1 MYDVITIGSNTIDV
15 FVYTDKTKSF
25 YIKTLDDEEH
35 YIAYPVGSKLLID
48 QLDFFTGGGGTNTA
62 VCLSRLQLKTGYLG
76 KVGKDIQSQ
85 SILEVLKK
93 EKVDFLGF
101 KDDYKDNK
109 TGYSVILDSLEKK
122 RTVLTHKGINDYLF
136 YDEIDLKKLNAGWFC
151 MTSMMGESFMTLE
164 RLSQYAR
171 ENSIK
176 ILFNASNYLCKKG
189 VDFLDKIIK
198 NTTVI
203 VLNDEEANILIGRK
217 KKVNQLRSLKELG
230 PDIAI
235 ITDGER
241 PVHCM
246 DGEGNHFVLYPPK
259 VKVVET
265 TGAGDAFA
273 ASFLAGL
280 IKDGSIKYALKLASI
295 NSRSVLQYRGAK
307 EKLLTYDEAKKKM
320 SRTKIKIEKIPKKV
334 KKWKTENECK

>member
-35 YIAYPVGSKLLID
+35 YISYPVGSKLLID
-48 QLDFFTGGGGTNTA
+48 QLDFSTGGGGTNTA

-76 KVGKDIQSQ
+76 KVGKDTHSQ
-85 SILEVLKK
+85 NILEVLKR
-93 EKVDFLGF
+93 EKIDFLGF
-101 KDDYKDNK
+101 KDDYKNNK
-109 TGYSVILDSLEKK
+109 TGYSVILDSLEKR

-136 YDEIDLKKLNAGWFC
+136 YDEIDTEKLKTSWFC
-151 MTSMMGESFMTLE
+151 MTSMMGESFKTME
-164 RLSQYAR
+164 KLSQYAKV
-171 ENSIK
+171 NNIK

-189 VDFLDKIIK
+189 IDFLEKILE

-203 VLNDEEANILIGRK
+203 VLNEEEANILVGKK
-217 KKVNQLRSLKELG
+217 KKVNTLRSLKELG
-230 PDIAI
+230 PDIAV
-235 ITDGER
+235 ITDGEK
-241 PVHCM
+241 PVYCM
-246 DGEGNHFVLYPPK
+246 DVEKNHFVLYPPK

-280 IKDGSIKYALKLASI
+280 IKDGNIEYALKLASI
-295 NSRSVLQYRGAK
+295 NARSVLQYRGAK
-307 EKLLTYDEAKKKM
+307 EKLLTYDEAKKEM
-320 SRTKIKIEKIPKKV
+320 ASAKIKIEKISQNK
-334 KKWKTENECK
+334 

>member
-35 YIAYPVGSKLLID
+35 YISYPVGSKLLID

-76 KVGKDIQSQ
+76 KVGKDTHSQ
-85 SILEVLKK
+85 NILEVLKK
-93 EKVDFLGF
+93 EKIDFLGF
-101 KDDYKDNK
+101 KDDYKNNK
-109 TGYSVILDSLEKK
+109 TGYSVILDSLEKR

-136 YDEIDLKKLNAGWFC
+136 YDEIDLEKLKTGWFC
-151 MTSMMGESFMTLE
+151 MTSMMGESFTTLE
-164 RLSQYAR
+164 KLSQYAK
-171 ENSIK
+171 ENNIK

-189 VDFLDKIIK
+189 IDFLKKIIK

-203 VLNDEEANILIGRK
+203 VLNEEESSILIGEK
-217 KKVNQLRSLKELG
+217 EKVNTLRSLKDLG
-230 PDIAI
+230 PDIVV
-235 ITDGER
+235 ITDGEK

-246 DGEGNHFVLYPPK
+246 DGENNHFVLYPQE

-280 IKDGSIKYALKLASI
+280 IKDGNIECALKLASI
-295 NSRSVLQYRGAK
+295 NAKSVLQYRGAK
-307 EKLLTYDEAKKKM
+307 EKLLTYDEAKKEM
-320 SRTKIKIEKIPKKV
+320 SRTKIKIEKIS
-334 KKWKTENECK
+334 